1 MLNPKLGYVGER
13 LGGEPK
19 SGRGHF
25 YPCKACGQDVDKRDL
40 AAVFHHEEPGHEPL
54 PEADAKRVLRVSGML
69 RFTLEK
75 RQP

>member
-13 LGGEPK
+13 LAGEPK
-19 SGRGHF
+19 THF
-25 YPCKACGQDVDKRDL
+25 YPCKVCGQEVDKRDL
-40 AAVFHHEEPGHEPL
+40 AAVFHHEELGHEPL
-54 PEADAKRVLRVSGML
+54 PSCDAQRVLRVSGML